1 MRLPVQGLL
10 ARGVS
15 MRLVPLERPHQPD
28 TPRAGQVRGVVP
40 DGVLPDREH
49 LRQMQPLV
57 LDLRHFPL
65 AVYLLPAG
73 D

>member
-15 MRLVPLERPHQPD
+15 MRLMPVERPHQPD
-28 TPRAGQVRGVVP
+28 PPGAGQVRGVVQ
-40 DGVLPDREH
+40 DRVLPDREH

-65 AVYLLPAG
+65 AVYLMPAG

>member
-1 MRLPVQGLL
+1 VRLPVQGLL

-15 MRLVPLERPHQPD
+15 MRLMPVERPHKPD
-28 TPRAGQVRGVVP
+28 TPGVGEVRGVVQ
-40 DGVLPDREH
+40 DRVLPDREH

-65 AVYLLPAG
+65 AVYVLSAG

>member
-1 MRLPVQGLL
+1 MQLPVQRLL

-15 MRLVPLERPHQPD
+15 MRLMSVERSHKLDP
-28 TPRAGQVRGVVP
+28 PRAGDVRGFLQ
-40 DGVLPDREH
+40 GRVLLDREH
-49 LRQMQPLV
+49 LRQVQSIM